1 MSTGAVVARILTQYS
16 DKGSKQAQKDIAKLG
31 KRIDAFSKKAVKS
44 FAIASAAT
52 AAFAVK
58 VGTDAVKAAIE
69 ENRTQ
74 AVLANTLRNVAGATD
89 ITIKKVDEYID
100 KQEMLSTVSDT
111 ELRASFGRLVS
122 ISGDVTEAMRLQTV
136 ALDVAAGTTVDFNTV
151 SKAFEKASAGNFTA
165 LKKVLPG
172 IDANIIKNKDL
183 GAALSYATKMYGG
196 SAKAFGDTEPL
207 KRLQIAYG
215 RVLEELGGA
224 LLPVVIEFT
233 DYLIKPG
240 GAIDVLKE
248 WIKVNENELQ
258 DSLRGVTDIF
268 KVVIDNGDNFIKML
282 DTLVKISTFLNSS
295 ILGVVKWGEALL
307 GIAVILKTV
316 KTLRRFKIDF
326 GLSRG
331 SVGAIKS
338 VMKYKEALIIL
349 QYRAKAIATAIGLI
363 TTAFR
368 AQGIAAGFAAIAT
381 ALATGGVSLVTA
393 GTALAA
399 IGVTALVTKN
409 AMKMYA
415 DSQDKAAQSTWE
427 AAQGQFD
434 LTKQQYGGAAAV
446 KYQAEVEAAAAKQR
460 AKDAAARA
468 KAAAAAAAQAKKDA
482 ALKAAIAKGQAAL
495 AKFGVKTEE
504 SDPIQ
509 LEAARLNLVKQ
520 GNLAEAARIAVM
532 SKNLELQLEANKALA
547 RYNDLLTVLADK
559 SISSEEVLLLSKK
572 WGMTIEATQSYIQT
586 LLAVADQ
593 TISDDE
599 ITNLAKAWGV
609 SKEKA
614 GMYLDFFNYLNDG
627 KLSDAEINKL
637 QTKWGLTSKE
647 VGIYQQLITAASDYV
662 LSDAEIESLKK
673 NWGLTTDEVIA
684 YIKKLGQPV
693 TFSGTLIDPATQAEL
708 GWKNALAALLAY
720 QAALAGKGVTAVVVP
735 PVVVVPKVT
744 DPSGNGTFTDKAVKD
759 ALDAKNDA
767 AAAAYARAKAAGDAT
782 AAAKAAAG
790 VSPSALAAQESGAI
804 GAASIAAQLRAAEE
818 AQAAASA
825 AAKQASSLAAFKAK
839 EAADAAASAQSAAQ
853 MDFDEKLR
861 IRAMQGVMSADTG
874 FKGLQAGGNTTV
886 NLTVNGSVTTENDL
900 VATVRQGLLR
910 GQYNGQTLTLEA
922 I

>member
-31 KRIDAFSKKAVKS
+31 KRIDAFSKKAAKS
-44 FAIASAAT
+44 FAIATAAS

-58 VGTDAVKAAIE
+58 IGTDAVKAAIE

-74 AVLANTLRNVAGATD
+74 VVLANTLKNVAGATD
-89 ITIKKVDEYID
+89 ATIKKVDEYID

-122 ISGDVTEAMRLQTV
+122 ISGDVTEAMRVQTV
-136 ALDVAAGTTVDFNTV
+136 ALDTAAGTTKDFGTV
-151 SKAFEKASAGNFTA
+151 SNAFEKAVAGNFTA

-172 IDANIIKNKDL
+172 IDENIIKNKDL
-183 GAALSYATKMYGG
+183 GAALEYATKKYGG

-240 GAIDVLKE
+240 GAIDVLKQ
-248 WIKVNENELQ
+248 WIKVNETELQ

-268 KVVIDNGDNFIKML
+268 KVIIDNGDNFIK
-282 DTLVKISTFLNSS
+282 TLNALVSISNFLNSS
-295 ILGVVKWGEALL
+295 ILGVIKWGEALL
-307 GIAVILKTV
+307 GIVTLLKIV

-331 SVGAIKS
+331 SVGAIKT
-338 VMKYKEALIIL
+338 VMNYKEAMLIL
-349 QYRAKAIATAIGLI
+349 STKAKSIAAAIGLI

-381 ALATGGVSLVTA
+381 AFATGGVSIGLA
-393 GTALAA
+393 ATALATVGA
-399 IGVTALVTKN
+399 TALVTKK
-409 AMKMYA
+409 AWDMYGE
-415 DSQDKAAQSTWE
+415 SQDKAAQKSWE

-434 LTKQQYGGAAAV
+434 LSKQVYGGAAAV
-446 KYQAEVEAAAAKQR
+446 KYQAEVEAAAAKQA

-468 KAAAAAAAQAKKDA
+468 KATAAAAAQAKKDA
-482 ALKAAIAKGQAAL
+482 AAKALIEKAQAAL
-495 AKFGVKTEE
+495 AKMGVKTAET
-504 SDPIQ
+504 DPIQ

-547 RYNDLLTVLADK
+547 RYNDLLAALADK
-559 SISSEEVLLLSKK
+559 QISSEEVLLLSKK

-627 KLSDAEINKL
+627 KLSDAEIAKL

-684 YIKKLGQPV
+684 YIRKLGQPV

-720 QAALAGKGVTAVVVP
+720 QAALGNKGVTAAVVVP

-744 DPSGNGTFTDKAVKD
+744 DPGSTSNGNAIKALEEL
-759 ALDAKNDA
+759 AAKNDS
-767 AAAAYARAKAAGDAT
+767 AAAAYAKAKAAGDMA

-790 VSPSALAAQESGAI
+790 VSPSALAAGESGAI
-804 GAASIAAQLRAAEE
+804 GAASIAAQLRAAEAAQE
-818 AQAAASA
+818 AATAAAN
-825 AAKQASSLAAFKAK
+825 QASSLAAFKAK
-839 EAADAAASAQSAAQ
+839 EARDLAASQAAAAQ
-853 MDFDEKLR
+853 MDYDEKFR
-861 IRAMQGVMSADTG
+861 MRSAQGVMSASASSSS
-874 FKGLQAGGNTTV
+874 QAPVVV

-900 VATVRQGLLR
+900 VATVRNGLLR
-910 GQYNGQTLTLEA
+910 GQYNGQSITLEA